1 MIIEYVVPS
10 LALKLIPVKNTKSFM
25 KVLTVICGGS
35 LNLEI
40 LRGGRA
46 QAVLEIQV
54 EVGGGGQKTV
64 PSVGG
69 KVWIFSGRTNLCEMS
84 THK

>member
-1 MIIEYVVPS
+1 
-10 LALKLIPVKNTKSFM
+10 M

-46 QAVLEIQV
+46 QAVLEIHV
-54 EVGGGGQKTV
+54 EVGGGGGQKTV

-69 KVWIFSGRTNLCEMS
+69 KVWIFSGRTNLYEMS

>member
-1 MIIEYVVPS
+1 MVPS
-10 LALKLIPVKNTKSFM
+10 LALKIIPVKNTKSFM
-25 KVLTVICGGS
+25 KVLTVSCGGS

-54 EVGGGGQKTV
+54 KVVGGGGSKNRAICQGEGVDFFWKNQFV
-64 PSVGG
+64 
-69 KVWIFSGRTNLCEMS
+69 
-84 THK
+84 